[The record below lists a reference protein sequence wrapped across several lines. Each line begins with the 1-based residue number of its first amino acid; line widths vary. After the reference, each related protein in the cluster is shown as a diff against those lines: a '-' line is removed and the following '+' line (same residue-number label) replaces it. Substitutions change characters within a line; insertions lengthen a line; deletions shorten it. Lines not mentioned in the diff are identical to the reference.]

1 MIFSAM
7 SIIIQCSPYESIRI
21 YNYYAAGV
29 LAVVGESQTMQP
41 FLEKCIII
49 GPGWDQ
55 CNYDI
60 VV

>member
-1 MIFSAM
+1 MNLYVY
-7 SIIIQCSPYESIRI
+7 IIIIIIHTAQDFGLH
-21 YNYYAAGV
+21 AAGV